1 MSHGLAM
8 LLFLIGRSWS
18 VLIRF
23 KSIEKFMV
31 SVDCWSLPDMTEL
44 FKKLEYFS
52 EAGLLT
58 VPRNP
63 HYHRTFCVFLIR
75 ERGGLIQ

>member
-1 MSHGLAM
+1 M

-31 SVDCWSLPDMTEL
+31 SVGCWSLPDMTEL
-44 FKKLEYFS
+44 FKNLECFS
-52 EAGLLT
+52 ETGLL
-58 VPRNP
+58 PDP
-63 HYHRTFCVFLIR
+63 P
-75 ERGGLIQ
+75 